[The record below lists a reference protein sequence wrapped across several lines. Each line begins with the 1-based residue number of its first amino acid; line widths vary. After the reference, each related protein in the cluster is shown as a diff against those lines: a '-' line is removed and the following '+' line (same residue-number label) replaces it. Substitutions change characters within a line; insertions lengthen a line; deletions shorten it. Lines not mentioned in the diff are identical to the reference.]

1 MNLLE
6 YGKDFFIFD
15 HFKFAISPLKDSCH
29 IYFGIK
35 TMVISPNNASSQNL

>member
-15 HFKFAISPLKDSCH
+15 HFKFAVSPLKENCH
-29 IYFGIK
+29 MYFGIK
-35 TMVISPNNASSQNL
+35 TMQIGQNNASSQNL